1 MNNDPLP
8 TPYSN
13 REIREIKNLAN
24 NIYGAYDKSM
34 KAKYESMSLGWT
46 FGMWSTWMNGQVS
59 NYFAKPGQYSDS
71 QTSVEQEVDSS
82 GNKRWFDKDGR
93 YCVEKTDENGD
104 TNYYYEDTGELV
116 TDQSMMEPIVKH
128 VPDVVQ
134 GIWYSLK

>member
-1 MNNDPLP
+1 
-8 TPYSN
+8 
-13 REIREIKNLAN
+13 
-24 NIYGAYDKSM
+24 M
-34 KAKYESMSLGWT
+34 KAKYESMSLGWV

-93 YCVEKTDENGD
+93 YCIEKTDENGD

-116 TDQSMMEPIVKH
+116 TDQSMTEPIVKH